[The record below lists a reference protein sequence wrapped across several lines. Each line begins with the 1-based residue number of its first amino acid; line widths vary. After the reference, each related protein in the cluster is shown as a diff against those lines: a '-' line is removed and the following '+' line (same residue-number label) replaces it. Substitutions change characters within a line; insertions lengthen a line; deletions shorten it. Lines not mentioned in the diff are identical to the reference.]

1 MSSRL
6 NHDSSFSRR
15 RFLQAAG
22 VGLSLPLLSQMLTA
36 CQVVA
41 PGSSQAVSE
50 IVWSRGDDLRTQD
63 PQLIGGRMEG
73 EINRCIYDQLFDIAP
88 DGSQIPW
95 LGTEY
100 TSNEDGTVW
109 TVTMNEGA
117 TFHDGSPVTAEDVKF
132 TYDRLLAN
140 PEFQHSTAHKGLL
153 ASVDAPD
160 AATVVF
166 NCSQPAPLYN
176 LLMAEHILSKKAAE
190 EYGENFWEQAI
201 GSGPFRHVEYVKG
214 EYWLGEAFEDYWKPG
229 LAKVER
235 LRYRPIS
242 EEATRVAA
250 LRSGEVDIIA
260 NVSGEL
266 AEELSQDENIG
277 IYRRA
282 SLDHLYLLT
291 QTNRPPFNNPDARWA
306 INYAI
311 DRAALVENIVK
322 AGQVIGGHIPEGT
335 VGYDPSLEPIPYD
348 PDEARRL
355 LDKAGVAP
363 GTRIEVKA
371 HPFWFAKG
379 KEVME
384 YIAGALQEIGF
395 EVDLQFLEPGAY
407 TEARKSSSYDLALQQ
422 GGKANNP
429 CNQYKVFYIS
439 DNYGSGFGPN
449 NPAFQELINEACVTV
464 DIERA
469 NELYQQIQK
478 QIYDEAA
485 EIQLYRQENIWAVRK
500 RITGFEP
507 YAPDTT
513 RPWNNVGIS
522 DA

>member
-1 MSSRL
+1 M
-6 NHDSSFSRR
+6 FSRR
-15 RFLQAAG
+15 RFLQATG
-22 VGLSLPLLSQMLTA
+22 VGLSLPILTQLLSA
-36 CQVVA
+36 CQGVS
-41 PGSSQAVSE
+41 PGSSSAISE

-95 LGTEY
+95 LGTEWS
-100 TSNEDGTVW
+100 SNPEGTIW
-109 TVTMNEGA
+109 TAKLQEGT

-132 TYDRLLAN
+132 TYERLLAN
-140 PEFQHSTAHKGLL
+140 PDFQHSTSFKDLL
-153 ASVDAPD
+153 GGVDAPD
-160 AATVVF
+160 AMTAVF
-166 NCSQPAPLYN
+166 NCLKPAPLFN
-176 LLMAEHILSKKAAE
+176 LLMTEHILSKKAADE
-190 EYGENFWEQAI
+190 FGENFWEKAI
-201 GSGPFRHVEYVKG
+201 GSGPYRHLEYVKG
-214 EYWLGEAFEDYWKPG
+214 EYWLGERYDGYWMPD

-266 AEELSQDENIG
+266 AEELGSDPNIA
-277 IYRRA
+277 IFRRP

-291 QTNRPPFNNPDARWA
+291 QNNRPPFDNPDARMA
-306 INYAI
+306 VNYAI
-311 DRAALVENIVK
+311 DRAALVKSIVK
-322 AGQVIGGHIPEGT
+322 AGEVIGGHIPAGT
-335 VGYDPSLEPIPYD
+335 VGYDASLEAIPYD

-355 LDKAGVAP
+355 LDKAGVAN
-363 GTRIEVKA
+363 GTKIEVKA

-384 YIAGALQEIGF
+384 YVAGALQEIGF

-407 TEARKSSSYDLALQQ
+407 TEARKSGSYDLALQQ

-429 CNQYKVFYIS
+429 CNQYKTFYIT
-439 DNYGSGFGPN
+439 DTYGSGFGPQH
-449 NPAFQELINEACVTV
+449 PEFQSLVDQACVEV
-464 DIERA
+464 DPVKSD
-469 NELYQQIQK
+469 ELYKQIQK
-478 QIYDEAA
+478 QIYDESV

-500 RITGFEP
+500 RITGYEP
-507 YAPDTT
+507 YAADST
-513 RPWNNVGIS
+513 RPWNGIGVS
-522 DA
+522 EG

>member
-1 MSSRL
+1 MSYPL
-6 NHDSSFSRR
+6 SRR

-22 VGLSLPLLSQMLTA
+22 ASMSLPFLSQLLTA
-36 CQVVA
+36 CQAVA
-41 PGSSQAVSE
+41 PGSSAPISE
-50 IVWSRGDDLRTQD
+50 IIWSRGDDLRTQD

-73 EINRCIYDQLFDIAP
+73 EINRCIYDQLFDFAP

-95 LGTEY
+95 LGTEFS
-100 TSNEDGTVW
+100 SNAEGTVW
-109 TVTMNEGA
+109 TVKMHEGA
-117 TFHDGSPVTAEDVKF
+117 TFHDGSPVTSADVKF
-132 TYDRLLAN
+132 TYERLLAN
-140 PEFQHSTAHKGLL
+140 PEFQHSTAFVDLL

-166 NCSQPAPLYN
+166 NCAKPAPLFN
-176 LLMAEHILSKKAAE
+176 LLMGEHILSKKSAE
-190 EYGENFWEQAI
+190 ESGENFWEKAI
-201 GSGPFRHVEYVKG
+201 GSGPFRHLEYVKG
-214 EYWLGEAFEDYWKPG
+214 EYWLGEAFEGYWQKD
-229 LAKVER
+229 LVKVKR

-266 AEELSQDENIG
+266 AEELSKDANIA
-277 IYRRA
+277 IYRTP

-291 QTNRPPFNNPDARWA
+291 QNNRPPFDNPDARWA
-306 INYAI
+306 VNYAI
-311 DRAALVENIVK
+311 DREALVKNIVK
-322 AGQVIGGHIPEGT
+322 AGQLVGGHIPQGT
-335 VGYDPSLEPIPYD
+335 LGYDASLTPVPYD

-355 LDKAGVAP
+355 LEKAGVAP
-363 GTRIEVKA
+363 GTKIEMKA

-407 TEARKSSSYDLALQQ
+407 TEARKSGSYNLALQQ

-429 CNQYKVFYIS
+429 CNQYKTFYIT
-439 DNYGSGFGPN
+439 DTYGSGFGPQH
-449 NPAFQELINEACVTV
+449 ADFQQRVEQVCIEV
-464 DIERA
+464 DPTKA
-469 NELYQQIQK
+469 DELYKGIQK
-478 QIYDEAA
+478 QIYDEAV

-500 RITGFEP
+500 RITGFEA
-507 YAPDTT
+507 YSPDAT
-513 RPWNNVGIS
+513 RPWNGLSVTS
-522 DA
+522 